1 MKQTIAAIEKR
12 LSIAYCNGHDT
23 LEPVQCDRE
32 WGATV
37 TDDRFIDRNPW
48 PAVP

>member
-1 MKQTIAAIEKR
+1 MKQAISAIEKR

-23 LEPVQCDRE
+23 LEPVQYDRG

-37 TDDRFIDRNPW
+37 TDD
-48 PAVP
+48 